1 MEAFFSDTVKAILL
15 GVIAIG
21 FLLNRLARAR
31 PEIAWLQKFRLP
43 FVQMSEEEKERR
55 RRSANRMGAL
65 EMILAGFALPVV
77 YFISTIM
84 FFSDPSTI
92 PLIIVS
98 ACAVFC
104 IAVGIWIFARN
115 V

>member
-1 MEAFFSDTVKAILL
+1 MSNTVKAILL

-31 PEIAWLQKFRLP
+31 PEIAWLQVFRLP
-43 FVQMSEEEKERR
+43 VVKMSEAERERR
-55 RRSANRMGAL
+55 RRRANRMGAL
-65 EMILAGFALPVV
+65 EIILAGLALPAV
-77 YFISTIM
+77 YLISTIM

-92 PLIIVS
+92 GIVIVS
-98 ACAVFC
+98 ACAIFC